1 MGNTI
6 LFSLDLFGTAVF
18 AISGVLVASRRK
30 MDLFGALVLA
40 CVTAIGGGTIRDM
53 ALGAS
58 PVFWVENGLYLWVI
72 LIASLSSVLL
82 LNNFPTPPRWLLPVA
97 DAIGMAVFMAIG
109 AEKALQ
115 YGAPMIV
122 AVTMGVITACGG
134 GMIRDVLANQV
145 PLVLQ
150 REVYATACIVGGLVW
165 VAALFLE
172 FSATLA
178 TSACIFTALIIRLVA
193 IRYHLSLPKLAKNRQ

>member
-6 LFSLDLFGTAVF
+6 IFSLDLFGTAVF
-18 AISGVLVASRRK
+18 AISGVLIASRRR

-72 LIASLSSVLL
+72 LAASLGAIVL
-82 LNNFPTPPRWLLPVA
+82 LNNFPSPPRWLLPVA

-109 AEKALQ
+109 ANKALQ
-115 YGAPMIV
+115 MGAPMIV
-122 AVTMGVITACGG
+122 SVTMGVITACGG

-150 REVYATACIVGGLVW
+150 REIYATACIVGGCVWAITENLGFSTTITTSSCIISALV
-165 VAALFLE
+165 
-172 FSATLA
+172 
-178 TSACIFTALIIRLVA
+178 IRLVA
-193 IRYHLSLPKLAKNRQ
+193 IRYHLSLPKLSKNR

>member
-1 MGNTI
+1 MANTI
-6 LFSLDLFGTAVF
+6 IYSLDLFGTAVF
-18 AISGVLVASRRK
+18 AISGVLVASRRR

-58 PVFWVENGLYLWVI
+58 PVFWVENSLYIWVI
-72 LIASLSSVLL
+72 VSTSLLSILL
-82 LNNFPTPPRWLLPVA
+82 LNNFPSPPRWLLPVA

-109 AEKALQ
+109 AEKALAF
-115 YGAPMIV
+115 GAPMIV
-122 AVTMGVITACGG
+122 AVVMGVVTACGG

-150 REVYATACIVGGLVW
+150 REVYATACIAGGLVW
-165 VAALFLE
+165 VAALYLSP
-172 FSATLA
+172 SAGFA
-178 TSACIFTALIIRLVA
+178 SSACIITALLIRLVA
-193 IRYHLSLPKLAKNRQ
+193 IRYHLSLPKLSKNR

>member
-6 LFSLDLFGTAVF
+6 IFSLDLFGTAVF
-18 AISGVLVASRRK
+18 AISGVLIASRRR

-72 LIASLSSVLL
+72 LAASLGAIVL
-82 LNNFPTPPRWLLPVA
+82 LNNFPSPPRWLLPVA

-109 AEKALQ
+109 ANKALQ
-115 YGAPMIV
+115 MGAPMIV
-122 AVTMGVITACGG
+122 SVTMGVITACGG

-150 REVYATACIVGGLVW
+150 REIYATACIVGGCVW
-165 VAALFLE
+165 TITENLG
-172 FSATLA
+172 FSTTIA
-178 TSACIFTALIIRLVA
+178 TSSCIISALVIRLVA
-193 IRYHLSLPKLAKNRQ
+193 IRYHLSLPKLSKNR

>member
-1 MGNTI
+1 MANTI
-6 LFSLDLFGTAVF
+6 IYSLDLFGTAVF

-53 ALGAS
+53 ALGAN
-58 PVFWVENGLYLWVI
+58 PVFWVENSLYIWVI
-72 LIASLSSVLL
+72 VSASLLSILL
-82 LNNFPTPPRWLLPVA
+82 LNNFPSPPRWLLPVA

-109 AEKALQ
+109 AEKALAF
-115 YGAPMIV
+115 GAPMIV
-122 AVTMGVITACGG
+122 AVVMGVVTACGG

-150 REVYATACIVGGLVW
+150 REVYATACIAGGLVW
-165 VAALFLE
+165 VAALYLTP
-172 FSATLA
+172 SAGFA
-178 TSACIFTALIIRLVA
+178 SSACIVTALLIRLVA
-193 IRYHLSLPKLAKNRQ
+193 IRYHLSLPKLSKNR